1 MSREEVLGREE
12 MRASQIGCRSS
23 AAWRRR
29 QARRVVVEGGGV
41 GGGSEGEGELGGEE
55 ERREREWDRG
65 GGCYLKKSDKWI
77 LGVFVDME
85 YDV

>member
-1 MSREEVLGREE
+1 
-12 MRASQIGCRSS
+12 
-23 AAWRRR
+23 
-29 QARRVVVEGGGV
+29 VVEGGGV